1 MSRMNGT
8 EVEELVFSPST
19 LKRLM
24 FVSVQLVVLGSAA
37 ALVGLL
43 PSAVLLGMGSDME
56 IVAWFL
62 AWFGEIDIE
71 LAAELAGCSCPPA
84 AGVSCSSF
92 VADRSPISSDL
103 KKHSGSQIQC
113 HDQQSSSAD
122 LWLLGSGN
130 AVAHLV
136 SV

>member
-1 MSRMNGT
+1 M
-8 EVEELVFSPST
+8 
-19 LKRLM
+19 
-24 FVSVQLVVLGSAA
+24 QLVVLGSAA
-37 ALVGLL
+37 ASVGLL